1 MFFAVDGFLTQGTS
15 EKKKKKT
22 HENHVCFEQIYTVF
36 FCQISRQSQVLDVYY
51 IYIYIFRMKIN
62 IEIKMNHDP
71 AQYKLHV

>member
-15 EKKKKKT
+15 EKKKKHMKIMF
-22 HENHVCFEQIYTVF
+22 VSSKYILCFFVKYLGRVKFLMYI
-36 FCQISRQSQVLDVYY
+36 